1 MGQQQWQEK
10 GNKEDEEED
19 LRWVNNGPGD
29 EDPPRIEVHVKPVTQ
44 ESSISDRDS
53 ISSSVAADRGERG
66 EAVQ

>member
-1 MGQQQWQEK
+1 M
-10 GNKEDEEED
+10 
-19 LRWVNNGPGD
+19 NNGPGD

-53 ISSSVAADRGERG
+53 ISSSVAVGRGERG